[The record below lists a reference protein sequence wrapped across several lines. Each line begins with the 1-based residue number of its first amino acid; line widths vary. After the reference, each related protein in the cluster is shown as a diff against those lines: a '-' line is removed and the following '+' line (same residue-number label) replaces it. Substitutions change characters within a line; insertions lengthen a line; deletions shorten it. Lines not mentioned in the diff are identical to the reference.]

1 MSHHRAGCVALVAP
15 VQSPSVD
22 HFEAAVRSGAAALAH
37 GMASPDNP
45 VERRSLP
52 GLMIQRYAG
61 IQPERSPRGGFG
73 QSDDK
78 KFKHANIY
86 AICDVDH
93 QYSSHIINA
102 YPNAKTFHDYRK
114 MIDEEKIIK
123 DAVRLVEN
131 DGIVFIDEIDK
142 ICNRASN
149 IKGGDVSREGVQRD
163 LLPLIEVTTS
173 VRIGL
178 PTY

>member
-1 MSHHRAGCVALVAP
+1 VPSHAITSLGYP
-15 VQSPSVD
+15 SPNGLINI
-22 HFEAAVRSGAAALAH
+22 AAIGVGNRG
-37 GMASPDNP
+37 GQVIQQMASPDNP

-93 QYSSHIINA
+93 QY
-102 YPNAKTFHDYRK
+102 
-114 MIDEEKIIK
+114 
-123 DAVRLVEN
+123 
-131 DGIVFIDEIDK
+131 
-142 ICNRASN
+142 
-149 IKGGDVSREGVQRD
+149 
-163 LLPLIEVTTS
+163 
-173 VRIGL
+173 
-178 PTY
+178 